1 MGRPGKRTRPI
12 FDPWSLHRILYDHYG
27 PSGWWPG
34 ETPFEVA
41 VGAVL
46 TQNTAWTNVE
56 KAIANLKAADL
67 MDVKKLNALDE
78 QELSSLIRSAGY
90 FNVKARRLKNLVHAV
105 MECSSGD
112 LDRFFDRDADSLRS
126 ALLEVNGIGYETADS
141 ICCYAAAKLVFVV
154 DAYTRR
160 ILVRHGL
167 VSEAAGYE
175 DIRTLFESGLP
186 ADLTVYKD
194 LHAHIVFTGK
204 DYCRKKNPRCRQCP
218 VRDFGLRTSI
228 CEF

>member
-1 MGRPGKRTRPI
+1 MMGRPGKRTRPV
-12 FDPWSLHRILYDHYG
+12 FDPFSLHRVLFDHYG

-41 VGAVL
+41 VGAIL

-56 KAIANLKAADL
+56 KAITNLKAASLLEPEKIDALGEQDL
-67 MDVKKLNALDE
+67 AR
-78 QELSSLIRSAGY
+78 LIRPAGY
-90 FNVKARRLKNLVHAV
+90 FNVKARRLKNFIHSV
-105 MECSSGD
+105 MEYSSGD
-112 LDRFFDRDADSLRS
+112 LGLFFDRDAPALRS

-141 ICCYAAAKLVFVV
+141 ICCYAAGKPVFVV

-167 VSEAAGYE
+167 VPESAGYE
-175 DIRTLFESGLP
+175 DIRMLFESGLP
-186 ADLTVYKD
+186 ADLAVYKD

-204 DYCRKKNPRCRQCP
+204 DYCRKRNPECGQCP
-218 VRDFGLRTSI
+218 LNQMQA
-228 CEF
+228 